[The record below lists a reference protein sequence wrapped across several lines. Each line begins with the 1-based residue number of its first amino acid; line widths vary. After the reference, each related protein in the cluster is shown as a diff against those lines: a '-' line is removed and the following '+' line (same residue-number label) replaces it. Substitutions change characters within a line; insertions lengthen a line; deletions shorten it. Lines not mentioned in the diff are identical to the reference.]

1 MESHGIEPDWPL
13 GSLMAITD
21 SSLVLK
27 NYSVATGNGL
37 HRPLL
42 SVDMR
47 CLFSDIPGAGGVRTR
62 VWLEA

>member
-1 MESHGIEPDWPL
+1 MEPHGIELDWPS
-13 GSLMAITD
+13 GSLMAIMA
-21 SSLVLK
+21 SSLVLM
-27 NYSVATGNGL
+27 NYAVATGNGL

-47 CLFSDIPGAGGVRTR
+47 CLFSDIPGASGVRTR